1 LEDPVIITLKDTTA
15 SQVASRLNEL
25 RESRGSGAL
34 GRVLTLIV
42 VVSDMI
48 DVDRAIE
55 ISDAASREHPCRVIV
70 VVESE
75 QVPAPARLNA
85 QIRVGGDAGASEVII
100 LEPRGEAG
108 TDLDTLVMP
117 LLLSDTPVVTY
128 WPNQPPENPSEHP
141 LGRIAVRRITD
152 SRNTDCPVRTLV
164 HLSRV
169 YAPGDTDLAW
179 ASVTQ
184 WRAVLSTIIEQFREA
199 PANVLVTGN
208 ATHPSSFL
216 VAAWLG
222 RALHVPTRRE
232 TEREAVTI
240 TGVHFAFEDGTDVAL
255 SRRAGSSVAHVT
267 RSGLEPA
274 EVNLARRSVQ
284 DCLMEELRRLDPD
297 EFYGRLLQ
305 EDIPRLGRQ
314 SGFCGP
320 SEPDAPG
327 AEIADEGGAA

>member
-1 LEDPVIITLKDTTA
+1 
-15 SQVASRLNEL
+15 
-25 RESRGSGAL
+25 
-34 GRVLTLIV
+34 
-42 VVSDMI
+42 
-48 DVDRAIE
+48 
-55 ISDAASREHPCRVIV
+55 
-70 VVESE
+70 
-75 QVPAPARLNA
+75 
-85 QIRVGGDAGASEVII
+85 
-100 LEPRGEAG
+100 
-108 TDLDTLVMP
+108 
-117 LLLSDTPVVTY
+117 
-128 WPNQPPENPSEHP
+128 
-141 LGRIAVRRITD
+141 
-152 SRNTDCPVRTLV
+152 VRTLV

-199 PANVLVTGN
+199 PASVLVTGN

-232 TEREAVTI
+232 TEREAITI
-240 TGVHFAFEDGTDVAL
+240 TGVHFTFEDGTDVAL
-255 SRRAGSSVAHVT
+255 SRSAGSSVAHMT

-305 EDIPRLGRQ
+305 EDIPSLGRQ

-320 SEPDAPG
+320 SETDVPG
-327 AEIADEGGAA
+327 GPVEVAGEGGAA